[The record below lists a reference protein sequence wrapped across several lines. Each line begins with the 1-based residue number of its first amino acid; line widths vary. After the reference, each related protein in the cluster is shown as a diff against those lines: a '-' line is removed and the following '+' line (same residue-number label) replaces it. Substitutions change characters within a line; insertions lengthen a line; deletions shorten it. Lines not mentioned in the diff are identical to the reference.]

1 MCMRVSS
8 VPADV
13 QQLLVIKEEVPWSPS
28 LDQQEAEHLY
38 IKEEQ
43 RKLCRSQEG
52 DLEETNI
59 TNFLVKS
66 EDDE

>member
-1 MCMRVSS
+1 MCVSS

-13 QQLLVIKEEVPWSPS
+13 QQLLVIKEEVSWSPS

-52 DLEETNI
+52 DLETNI